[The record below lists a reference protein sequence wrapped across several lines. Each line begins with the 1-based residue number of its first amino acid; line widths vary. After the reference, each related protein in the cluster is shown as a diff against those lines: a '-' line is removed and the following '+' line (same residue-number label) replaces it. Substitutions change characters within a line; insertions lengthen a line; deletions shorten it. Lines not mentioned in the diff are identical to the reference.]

1 MATRVAKYKIEL
13 VKENSGNY
21 DLENN
26 GALTHPS
33 MVASA
38 LNKIFNLEN
47 QTDEHFVMLCLN
59 TKNKIIGAFEIC
71 IGTIDTSLV
80 NIRGIIQRALL
91 CNASRIMIAHNH
103 PSGNSEPSREDKK
116 TTENIR
122 KACDLIGIPLL
133 DHIIIGENEYFSF
146 KGEDLL

>member
-1 MATRVAKYKIEL
+1 MAMRISKYRVEL
-13 VKENSGNY
+13 VKESASNY
-21 DLENN
+21 NISNES
-26 GALTHPS
+26 LTNPL
-33 MVASA
+33 MVAKL

-80 NIRGIIQRALL
+80 NIRGIMQRALL

-103 PSGNSEPSREDKK
+103 PSGNSEPSNEDKK

-133 DHIIIGENEYFSF
+133 DHIIIGEDKYFSF
-146 KGEDLL
+146 KGEGLL

>member
-1 MATRVAKYKIEL
+1 MATRVTKYKIEL

-91 CNASRIMIAHNH
+91 CNASRIIIAHNH

>member
-1 MATRVAKYKIEL
+1 MATRIAKYKIEL

-26 GALTHPS
+26 GALTHPKL
-33 MVASA
+33 VADA

-80 NIRGIIQRALL
+80 NVRGIIQRALL

-103 PSGNSEPSREDKK
+103 PSGILEPSKQDITTTSRLAESGEILGIKVIDHLIISTKSYYSFREHG
-116 TTENIR
+116 
-122 KACDLIGIPLL
+122 LM
-133 DHIIIGENEYFSF
+133 
-146 KGEDLL
+146 

>member
-26 GALTHPS
+26 GALTNPS
-33 MVASA
+33 MVADA

-80 NIRGIIQRALL
+80 NIRGIMQRALL

-116 TTENIR
+116 TTKKIKE
-122 KACDLIGIPLL
+122 ACDLIEIPLL
-133 DHIIIGENEYFSF
+133 DHIIIGEDEYFSF
-146 KGEDLL
+146 KGEGLL